1 MNRKKL
7 CFIAQKSKTCDF
19 IAGKLKQ
26 FFCDHL
32 TISTWALETG
42 VQTTECSSECDMYLV
57 TPPVLKTSAALS
69 LPKDKPQLVIAR
81 TLNTSKLGLLF
92 GISPGTKALL
102 VQTNETVATDSINL
116 LKSFG
121 FDYINFTP
129 YYPGG
134 SVADKEIKTV
144 ITTGF
149 SHLMPAN
156 MDKVIDLGLN
166 DIDLSTYAEIINYFG
181 LPRNILDVISHKYI
195 EDLLALTMKYHHA
208 TRNNENIKRRME
220 VLINTVNEAIVAIDE
235 NGEILTVNSAAQRLL
250 TPLRESLS
258 SQHSYD
264 IFGVINQ
271 IGLKDC
277 LETGLTVT
285 NEIFKIN
292 SIDCLVT
299 SNLIIDKNGHSIGA
313 VATLRAVTDVQEM
326 EHKVRRE
333 LKQKGHLAKYTFDSI
348 FGEDPGLLAQIRL
361 ARRFA
366 KTELNVLLEG
376 ASGTGKELFAQA
388 IHSSSPRKSGPF
400 VAINLAAFPEDLVE
414 SELFGFEEG
423 TFTGAKKGGKKGLFE
438 EAHTGTIFLD
448 EIGDASLDIQKKLL
462 RVLEEKEVRR
472 VGSSSNTPI
481 DVRVIAATNQ
491 DLELLVKKGEF
502 RGDLFYRL
510 CVVPIRMLPL
520 RNRPDDIL
528 PMFDY
533 FARKN
538 NNRTLLM
545 DHELQE
551 FLRKYEWPGNIR
563 QLINTVNYM
572 CNVVT
577 PLCMAGLSDLPAYL
591 SSKEV
596 FSNYLDIADVSLSN
610 MELRLIKNDLN
621 KRRILEPVIIL
632 LQQFLQPEKLRKGI
646 GRRTLFK
653 NISESREPLSEY
665 KLRELLK
672 KLKELKCIESGITR
686 QGHNLTEKGK
696 ALLSYLVGEAEN
708 DLNIVTTSKN
718 SCSFSK

>member
-1 MNRKKL
+1 M
-7 CFIAQKSKTCDF
+7 
-19 IAGKLKQ
+19 
-26 FFCDHL
+26 
-32 TISTWALETG
+32 
-42 VQTTECSSECDMYLV
+42 
-57 TPPVLKTSAALS
+57 
-69 LPKDKPQLVIAR
+69 
-81 TLNTSKLGLLF
+81 
-92 GISPGTKALL
+92 
-102 VQTNETVATDSINL
+102 
-116 LKSFG
+116 
-121 FDYINFTP
+121 
-129 YYPGG
+129 
-134 SVADKEIKTV
+134 
-144 ITTGF
+144 
-149 SHLMPAN
+149 
-156 MDKVIDLGLN
+156 
-166 DIDLSTYAEIINYFG
+166 
-181 LPRNILDVISHKYI
+181 
-195 EDLLALTMKYHHA
+195 
-208 TRNNENIKRRME
+208 
-220 VLINTVNEAIVAIDE
+220 
-235 NGEILTVNSAAQRLL
+235 
-250 TPLRESLS
+250 
-258 SQHSYD
+258 
-264 IFGVINQ
+264 
-271 IGLKDC
+271 
-277 LETGLTVT
+277 T

-686 QGHNLTEKGK
+686 QGHNLTEKGQ